1 MHSERKVCMNNEKYL
16 NENIF
21 ENILTSAFY
30 DYMTKQAEDEPTD
43 EELYEKYHVPKN
55 GLKRILKIAK
65 EKKYH
70 KPLYIVY
77 LRRAAVTVLIL
88 AAAMFTAMMSRSEIR
103 AAIAD
108 VITKWYNTHIRIEF
122 TADPSDETVTTPISA
137 DSLQIGYIPD
147 GFELTKSVVY
157 DQLYIS
163 YLYQNTATD
172 KYIDITISK
181 TGITDYMLDIEH
193 HNIESTVINGSAAYI
208 HTPSDSNEPPHTAV
222 ILINQSY
229 TLMIDARLSREE
241 AIKIAENIRIGN

>member
-30 DYMTKQAEDEPTD
+30 DYMTKQAENEPTD

-88 AAAMFTAMMSRSEIR
+88 AAALFTAMMSRSEIR

-108 VITKWYNTHIRIEF
+108 VITKWYNTNIRIEF
-122 TADPSDETVTTPISA
+122 TADPADEPVTTPISA
-137 DSLQIGYIPD
+137 DSLHIGYIPS
-147 GFELTKSVVY
+147 GFELTESEEY
-157 DQLYIS
+157 DQIHIS
-163 YLYQNTATD
+163 YLYQNTIADNYIIIDLD
-172 KYIDITISK
+172 KAGTAN
-181 TGITDYMLDIEH
+181 YMFDIEH
-193 HNIESTVINGSAAYI
+193 HNIESTVINGAAAYI
-208 HTPSDSNEPPHTAV
+208 QSSSDNSGSPHTAV

-229 TLMIDARLSREE
+229 TLMIDASLSREE